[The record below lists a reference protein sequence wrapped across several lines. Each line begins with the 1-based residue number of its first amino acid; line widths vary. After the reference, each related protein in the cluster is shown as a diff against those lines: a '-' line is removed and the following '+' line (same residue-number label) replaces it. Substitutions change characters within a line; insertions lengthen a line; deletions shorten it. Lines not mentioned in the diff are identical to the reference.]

1 MSRIGNK
8 HIDLPAGVTVSE
20 DNGFAIVKGPKGELK
35 VKLNKGIQMNV
46 EGTVVSFKREN
57 ETKQVKQNH
66 GTVRANVHN
75 AVVGVSE
82 GYKKTLEMRGIGYK
96 AQMKGQ
102 AVEIWAGYSHT
113 VVINPEEGVKITLPN
128 ATDIEVEGIDKQKVG
143 QTAALIREV
152 RPPEPYL
159 GKGIRYKDEVV
170 ITKEGKRA
178 GAGNFWHCRNTKTLS
193 LSF

>member
-8 HIDLPAGVTVSE
+8 HITIPAGVTVQVEGNVAKVS
-20 DNGFAIVKGPKGELK
+20 GQKGNLE
-35 VKLNKGIQMNV
+35 VTINKGISLEI
-46 EGTVVSFKREN
+46 EGSNIVCKRESDV
-57 ETKQVKQNH
+57 KQIKQNH
-66 GTVRANVHN
+66 GTTRANLHN
-75 AVVGVSE
+75 AIVGVSE

-96 AQMKGQ
+96 AQMKGKD
-102 AVEIWAGYSHT
+102 VEIWAGYSHT
-113 VVINPEEGVKITLPN
+113 IVIKPEEGVTITLPN
-128 ATDIEVEGIDKQKVG
+128 ATDIEVSGIDKQKVG

-178 GAGNFWHCRNTKTLS
+178 GAGK
-193 LSF
+193 

>member
-20 DNGFAIVKGPKGELK
+20 DNGFAVVKGPKGELR
-35 VKLNKGIQMNV
+35 VKLNHGISMNV
-46 EGTVVSFKREN
+46 EGTVVNFKRAN
-57 ETKQVKQNH
+57 DTKQVKQNH
-66 GTVRANVHN
+66 GTTRANVHN

-82 GYKKTLEMRGIGYK
+82 GYKRTLEMRGIGYK

-102 AVEIWAGYSHT
+102 SVEIWAGYSHT
-113 VVINPEEGVKITLPN
+113 VVIKPEEGVKISLPN

-143 QTAALIREV
+143 QTAALIRGV

-178 GAGNFWHCRNTKTLS
+178 GAGK
-193 LSF
+193 

>member
-8 HIDLPAGVTVSE
+8 HINLPAGVTVTE
-20 DNGFAIVKGPKGELK
+20 ENGYAVVKGPKGTLQ
-35 VKLNKGIQMNV
+35 VKLNRGIQMSV

-96 AQMKGQ
+96 AQMKGKD
-102 AVEIWAGYSHT
+102 VEIWAGYSHT
-113 VVINPEEGVKITLPN
+113 IVIKPEEGVTITLPN
-128 ATDIEVEGIDKQKVG
+128 ATDIEVTGIDKQKVG

-178 GAGNFWHCRNTKTLS
+178 GAGK
-193 LSF
+193 

>member
-20 DNGFAIVKGPKGELK
+20 DNGYAVVKGPKGERR
-35 VKLNKGIQMNV
+35 VKLNKGITMNV
-46 EGTVVSFKREN
+46 EGTVVNFKRES
-57 ETKQVKQNH
+57 EAKQIKQNH
-66 GTVRANVHN
+66 GTTRANVHN

-82 GYKKTLEMRGIGYK
+82 GYKRTLEMRGIGYK
-96 AQMKGQ
+96 AQMKGK

-113 VVINPEEGVKITLPN
+113 VVIEPEEGVKISLPN
-128 ATDIEVEGIDKQKVG
+128 ATDIDVEGIDKQKVG
-143 QTAALIREV
+143 QTAALIRGV

-159 GKGIRYKDEVV
+159 GKGIRYKGEVV

-178 GAGNFWHCRNTKTLS
+178 GAGK
-193 LSF
+193 

>member
-8 HIDLPAGVTVSE
+8 HIDLPAGVTVTE
-20 DNGFAIVKGPKGELK
+20 DNGFAVVKGPKGELR
-35 VKLNKGIQMNV
+35 VKLNKGITMNV
-46 EGTVVSFKREN
+46 EGTVVNFKRAN
-57 ETKQVKQNH
+57 DTKQIKQNH
-66 GTVRANVHN
+66 GTTRANVHN

-82 GYKKTLEMRGIGYK
+82 GYKRTLEMRGIGYK

-102 AVEIWAGYSHT
+102 SVEIWAGYSHT
-113 VVINPEEGVKITLPN
+113 VVIKPEEGVKISLPN

-143 QTAALIREV
+143 QTAALIRGV

-159 GKGIRYKDEVV
+159 GKGIRYKNEVV

-178 GAGNFWHCRNTKTLS
+178 GAGK
-193 LSF
+193 